1 MSENPHQLS
10 DIELANKWAREKHGA
25 EVDAAAAAAGLS
37 LVKDPPK
44 VGEDQRLWV
53 ELPGRD
59 SRVIADFARDMLA
72 ALESHPIFRREGVV
86 VTIDP
91 TTGLLDPMDATRFI
105 TWVSKHV
112 VIFEDVLVGAGK
124 NKQVVRKVRDIPEVV
139 AKATLRSDDFRYG
152 LRPLTRVNLVR
163 MPVFRRDGAR
173 ALLEEGYDEESG
185 IYTMPSPVKIDETM
199 KIEAARAI
207 LDDYYSE
214 FQWADLDPVTGQSR
228 SKAVAICEAVA
239 LFGMGLQSIEASR
252 MGFVFR
258 ASAAG
263 GGKSLLA
270 QMGIVASYGLPETT
284 TRANEDELRK
294 SLDSAALQGSP
305 YLFYDNLKGHLESAL
320 LEAFVTSPV
329 WGGRVMG
336 TQQKFRARKGTIL
349 LVTGN
354 NLSLSPD
361 LQRRVLQCDV
371 HVENF
376 DLQEKQHRRDL
387 NPVVLNRNEIRSEFL
402 SALWAFIRHWDDN
415 GRPKAGEPGKPYRV
429 ATFAEWSDIFG
440 GIVQAAG
447 YGNPLV
453 KPPEE
458 QQADQKTPHQRR
470 LVELLSARLGDS
482 HDSGDGVIESLPYT
496 FQEIVDCCY
505 ETELF
510 EFMMGEGKAEYKEDG
525 QTLKHYLLKP
535 SAASRMGRMLTD
547 EMSGKT
553 GRVFTVGKQRV
564 RFQKEGEGRNK
575 VYRVSL
581 LKPAA

>member
-1 MSENPHQLS
+1 MSEPPLN
-10 DIELANKWAREKHGA
+10 DIDRANKWAREQHGA
-25 EVDAAAAAAGLS
+25 EVDAAAASMGLTV
-37 LVKDPPK
+37 VKDPPK

-53 ELPGRD
+53 ELPGNGNRD
-59 SRVIADFARDMLA
+59 LADFARDLLE
-72 ALESHPIFRREGVV
+72 ALSDAPIFRREGIV
-86 VTIDP
+86 VTVDP
-91 TTGLLDPMDATRFI
+91 ETGLLDPMNGIRFL
-105 TWVSKHV
+105 TWISDRV
-112 VIFEDVLVGAGK
+112 VIYEWIRTKKMEF
-124 NKQVVRKVRDIPEVV
+124 KQRKTMPEIV
-139 AKATLRSDDFRYG
+139 ARGTLQSDAFRYG
-152 LRPLTRVNLVR
+152 LRSLTRVNMVR
-163 MPVFRRDGAR
+163 MPVFRQDGKR
-173 ALLEEGYDEESG
+173 HLLAEGYDAESG
-185 IYTMPSPVKIDETM
+185 IFTMRGDVKVDEDM
-199 KIEAARAI
+199 KVEKAREI
-207 LDDYYSE
+207 IDDYYSE
-214 FQWADLDPVTGQSR
+214 FQWADWDPVTKQSR
-228 SKAVAICEAVA
+228 SKSVAICEAVA
-239 LFGMGLQSIEASR
+239 LYGMGLQSIEAAR

-349 LVTGN
+349 IVTGN

-361 LQRRVLQCDV
+361 LQRRMLQCDV

-376 DLQEKQHRRDL
+376 DLQEKQHKRDL
-387 NPVVLNRNEIRSEFL
+387 NPVVLNRSEIRSEFL
-402 SALWAFIRHWDDN
+402 SALWAFIRHWDDS

-458 QQADQKTPHQRR
+458 QQADQKTPHQRK
-470 LVELLSARLGDS
+470 LVALMSHKLGEKTDA
-482 HDSGDGVIESLPYT
+482 GTTIEHVDFT

-505 ETELF
+505 QSELF
-510 EFMMGEGKAEYKEDG
+510 EFLMGEGKAEYKQGGDFD
-525 QTLKHYLLKP
+525 HYILKP

-553 GRVFTVGKQRV
+553 GRVFSVGDDRV
-564 RFQKEGEGRNK
+564 RFRKQGEGRNK
-575 VYRVSL
+575 VYRVEL
-581 LKPAA
+581 VKAAVA

>member
-1 MSENPHQLS
+1 MSDPTNQN
-10 DIELANKWAREKHGA
+10 DIDVANAWARRQHGA
-25 EVDAAAAAAGLS
+25 EVDAAAASMGLS
-37 LVKDPPK
+37 VAKDPPK
-44 VGEDQRLWV
+44 AGEDQRMWV

-59 SRVIADFARDMLA
+59 NRVIADFAKDMLA
-72 ALESHPIFRREGVV
+72 ALSEHPIFRREGVV
-86 VTIDP
+86 MTIDP
-91 TTGLLDPMDATRFI
+91 TTGLLDPMDATRFL
-105 TWVSKHV
+105 TWISKHV
-112 VIFEDVLVGAGK
+112 VVFEDVLVGGGK
-124 NKQVVRKVRDIPEVV
+124 NKQIVRKVRDMPEVV

-163 MPVFRRDGAR
+163 MPVFRRDGGR
-173 ALLEEGYDEESG
+173 WLLEEGYDEESG
-185 IYTMPSPVKIDETM
+185 IYTMPSDVKIDETM
-199 KIEAARAI
+199 KIEKARAI
-207 LDDYYSE
+207 IEDYYSE
-214 FQWADLDPVTGQSR
+214 FQWADVDPKTGQSR
-228 SKAVAICEAVA
+228 SKSVAICEAVA

-270 QMGIVASYGLPETT
+270 QMGIVPSYGLPETT

-361 LQRRVLQCDV
+361 LQRRMLQCDV

-415 GRPKAGEPGKPYRV
+415 GRPKAGEEGKPYRV

-440 GIVQAAG
+440 GVVQAAG

-470 LVELLSARLGDS
+470 LVELMGKHLGEPKE
-482 HDSGDGVIESLPYT
+482 SGDGITESLAYT
-496 FQEIVDCCY
+496 FQEIVDLCY
-505 ETELF
+505 ESELF
-510 EFMMGEGKAEYKEDG
+510 EFMMGEGKADYKEDG
-525 QTLKHYLLKP
+525 QTLRHYLLKP

-553 GRVFTVGKQRV
+553 GRVFTVGSRRV
-564 RFQKEGEGRNK
+564 RFQKEGDGRNK

-581 LKPAA
+581 IKATA

>member
-1 MSENPHQLS
+1 MSETPLN
-10 DIELANKWAREKHGA
+10 DIELANKWAREHHGA
-25 EVDAAAAAAGLS
+25 EVDAAAASIGLS
-37 LVKDPPK
+37 VVKDPPPMD
-44 VGEDQRLWV
+44 GSGRCWV

-59 SRVIADFARDMLA
+59 SRVIADFANDMLA
-72 ALESHPIFRREGVV
+72 ALTQHPIFRREGVV

-91 TTGLLDPMDATRFI
+91 TTGLLDPMDATRFL
-105 TWVSKHV
+105 TWISKRV
-112 VIFEDVLVGAGK
+112 VVFEDIVVGAGK
-124 NKQVVRKVRDIPEVV
+124 NKREVRNVRDIPEVV
-139 AKATLRSDDFRYG
+139 AKATLRSDEFRFG

-163 MPVFRRDGAR
+163 MPVFRRDGR
-173 ALLEEGYDEESG
+173 RHLLEEGYDAESG
-185 IYTMPSPVKIDETM
+185 IYTMPSDVKIDETM
-199 KIEAARAI
+199 RIEKAREI
-207 LDDYYSE
+207 IDDYYSE
-214 FQWADLDPVTGQSR
+214 FQWADYDPATKQSR

-239 LFGMGLQSIEASR
+239 LFGMGLQSLEASR

-349 LVTGN
+349 IVTGN

-361 LQRRVLQCDV
+361 LQRRMLQCDV

-376 DLQEKQHRRDL
+376 DLQEKQHKRDL
-387 NPVVLNRNEIRSEFL
+387 NPVVLNRSEIRSEFL
-402 SALWAFIRHWDDN
+402 SALWAFIRHWDDS

-458 QQADQKTPHQRR
+458 QQADQKTPHQRK
-470 LVELLSARLGDS
+470 LVELMSFKLGEKTEA
-482 HDSGDGVIESLPYT
+482 GTTIEHVDFT
-496 FQEIVDCCY
+496 FQELVDICY
-505 ETELF
+505 QSELF
-510 EFMMGEGKAEYKEDG
+510 EFLMGEGKADYKDSGEF
-525 QTLKHYLLKP
+525 KHFLLKP

-553 GRVFTVGKQRV
+553 GRIFSVGQDRV
-564 RFQKEGEGRNK
+564 RFRKQGEGRNK
-575 VYRVSL
+575 VYRVEL
-581 LKPAA
+581 VKAAA